1 MGVDCSMILRCDF
14 RDDGDH
20 DKKVEYMHAFIE
32 RMVDQCRI
40 PFTENNV
47 ERVEEEDCR
56 FRFNPFDLVSVNL
69 YDGFWECESAWRF
82 TQYIYYGFARRVFFD
97 MAQYFGAAD
106 VYICEEGLAW
116 DGGIQEGDKYETWLA
131 DKESRYGPI
140 PEYDPLVTPYE
151 HLEKES
157 RIYHDSFMDLHRDK
171 ARIRT
176 IAGTFGMEETGVT
189 RYCDRFYFFRR
200 GDDIY
205 MYDDMLGR
213 LYSEEP
219 VEYFKMID
227 ETSYKVVQN
236 GKEKV
241 FQTDRLSR
249 FPKDK
254 K

>member
-1 MGVDCSMILRCDF
+1 MILRCDF

-82 TQYIYYGFARRVFFD
+82 TQYVYYGFARRLFFD

-116 DGGIQEGDKYETWLA
+116 DGGIQEGDTYETWLA

-157 RIYHDSFMDLHRDK
+157 RIYHDSFIDLHKDK
-171 ARIRT
+171 TRLKT
-176 IAGTFGMEETGVT
+176 IAATFGMEEAGVA
-189 RYCDRFYFFRR
+189 RYYDRFYFFRR
-200 GDDIY
+200 GDDVYI
-205 MYDDMLGR
+205 YDDILGT

-219 VEYFKMID
+219 VEYFKIID
-227 ETSYKVVQN
+227 ETSCKVVQK
-236 GKEKV
+236 GEEKV
-241 FQTDRLSR
+241 IQTERLSKLR
-249 FPKDK
+249 K
-254 K
+254 